1 MQFSKWLKSNVKKL
15 PRWTFPYLRASAH
28 VVNELL
34 ASLKALRCPRL
45 ANRIEFSDLEI
56 VEMQNVFL
64 RGPGAHQVLVKV
76 LVSAMSP
83 GTETAVLMGL
93 PNAVRPMPFAPGYS
107 GYGVV
112 ISAGKGSRIKKG
124 QLVAGQ
130 LGHASLAVVDEI
142 NLVVCDPSDDA
153 QQMAMIELACI
164 VQQGVRKA
172 RIKIG
177 EHVVVIGAGL
187 LGQLSVIY
195 ADLVGAGKITVLT
208 RSDRKRASIAAAL
221 PPHQYRV
228 ITSGSDNTE
237 PLNAD
242 VALECVGTGEA
253 LTTASSNVRR
263 NGRVVNLGST
273 RDIVSASSLFSVVA
287 ENSVQMVGSHIS
299 TLPSRDGTPNNMTKR
314 QERSV
319 FVDLV
324 RRGKFVLPS
333 HSVVPATSSENVNN
347 AYESITAG
355 SQDATVLFEWN

>member
-1 MQFSKWLKSNVKKL
+1 MQFSKLLKSNAKKL
-15 PRWTFPYLRASAH
+15 PRWTYPYLRAWWH

-34 ASLKALRCPRL
+34 ASIRALRRPRF
-45 ANRIEFSDLEI
+45 ASRIEFSDLEI
-56 VEMQNVFL
+56 VEMQNFFL
-64 RGPGAHQVLVKV
+64 RGAGAHQVLVKV

-93 PNAVRPMPFAPGYS
+93 PNAVRPMPFSPGYS
-107 GYGVV
+107 GYGIV
-112 ISAGKGSRIKKG
+112 ISTGRGSRIKKG

-130 LGHASLAVVDEI
+130 LGHASLAVVDEA
-142 NLVVCDPSDDA
+142 NLVVCEPSDDA
-153 QQMAMIELACI
+153 QQMAMIELGCI

-195 ADLVGAGKITVLT
+195 ADLAGAGNITVLT

-221 PPHQYRV
+221 PPHEYRV
-228 ITSGSDNTE
+228 IGSGSDYTE
-237 PLNAD
+237 TLDAD

-253 LTTASSNVRR
+253 LSTASRNVRR
-263 NGRVVNLGST
+263 SGRVVNLGST

-287 ENSVQMVGSHIS
+287 ENSAQVVGAHIS
-299 TLPSRDGTPNNMTKR
+299 TLPSRDGNPNNMTKR

-324 RRGKFVLPS
+324 RRGKFVLPT
-333 HSVVPATSSENVNN
+333 HSVVPATSSENVNK
-347 AYESITAG
+347 AYESITTG
-355 SQDATVLFEWN
+355 SPDATVLFEWN